1 MLKGLSP
8 QALKWI
14 FIFVAVWCFVAVLPL
29 SIGYYTFLRIIVTIG
44 SVLAIAMI
52 YQQKNKL
59 HTYILV
65 IITIFF
71 NPLIPI
77 YLQKKAIWIPFDILT
92 GFAFLYLAFLQK
104 STKPREQS
112 ESGRYSGATAKARVR
127 DVIITNKDIN

>member
-29 SIGYYTFLRIIVTIG
+29 PIGYYTFLRIIVTIG
-44 SVLAIAMI
+44 GILAIGVI

-59 HTYILV
+59 LIYILL

-71 NPLIPI
+71 NPLIPV
-77 YLQKKAIWIPFDILT
+77 YLQKKAIWIPLDILT
-92 GFAFLYLAFLQK
+92 GFAPLYLAFLHK
-104 STKPREQS
+104 NTKPKERS
-112 ESGRYSGATAKARVR
+112 ESGRYDGAAAKARVR
-127 DVIITNKDIN
+127 DLIITNKEIN